1 MAKERIPNDP
11 YRSGLS
17 DEDFGRQA
25 HLDDELRFDPEA
37 PAPISG
43 AKVTMFALAIALVLG
58 AVFYGLNNTSVHQA
72 QTAPPAQ
79 TAQGQP
85 QLPQTSPPGMR
96 PNTNPG
102 VTTGQAPSSAPV
114 RPTAP
119 DNNK

>member
-1 MAKERIPNDP
+1 MAIERTPNDP

-17 DEDFGRQA
+17 DDDFGRQA
-25 HLDDELRFDPEA
+25 RPDDELRFDPEA

-43 AKVTMFALAIALVLG
+43 AKVTLFAVAIALVLG
-58 AVFYGLNNTSVHQA
+58 AVFYGLNNTSVHEA

-79 TAQGQP
+79 TTAQGQP
-85 QLPQTSPPGMR
+85 PQTAPPGAR

-114 RPTAP
+114 RPAAP
-119 DNNK
+119 DSNK